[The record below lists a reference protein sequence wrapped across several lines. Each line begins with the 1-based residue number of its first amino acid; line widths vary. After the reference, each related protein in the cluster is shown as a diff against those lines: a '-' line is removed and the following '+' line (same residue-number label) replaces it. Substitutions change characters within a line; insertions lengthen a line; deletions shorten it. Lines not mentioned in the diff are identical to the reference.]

1 MKHILILMILHG
13 QGSITTAQFQ
23 DYQACLVA
31 GEKAQGKAG
40 EFNIPLGFLC
50 VPEKSN

>member
-23 DYQACLVA
+23 DYQACQVP
-31 GEKAQGKAG
+31 GEKAQSKAG
-40 EFNIPLGFLC
+40 EINIPLAFMC
-50 VPEKSN
+50 MPEKSN